1 MGVDVKMVTG
11 DALAIARE
19 TAKTLGMGTDILDAA
34 GLGDVK
40 REETAATAE
49 SIDDADGFAQVF
61 PEHKFHIVDVLQKR
75 GHIVGMTGDGVNDA
89 PALKKADCGI
99 AVSDA
104 TDAARAAAS
113 IVLTTPGLSVII
125 DAIKESRR
133 IFQRMNSYAIYRI
146 AETLRVLLFV
156 SAVILIYNFF
166 PVTAIQIVM
175 LALLNDGAILSI
187 AYDKVRYRQQ
197 PEAWNMRLVL
207 GIATVLGIVGPIAA
221 FGMFYLGDKVF
232 HLDHAHLQTLM
243 YLTLSVAGHL
253 TIFLARTRGP
263 FWSIRPARVLVGRAR
278 HPGTGDPDRRVRGLH
293 DAHRL
298 EVRGLGLGLCAGVV
312 PLTDRIKL
320 VAYRILDP
328 VMPASR
334 QPGSGSVSYQRRR
347 TRSRLPRSK
356 RLPLRARD
364 QERWQR
370 RTGLRRLPPVCVVCP
385 RCDGARMKLERAVIE
400 ELMVRPAES
409 AGLASRSTQS
419 TTADWMGATKK
430 KYKKVAEEDLGTF
443 VDELTEAQSL
453 FWANDTH
460 ALLIVLQAMDAAGKD
475 GTIRHVMSGVNP
487 QGCKVDAF
495 KQPSSQ
501 ELGHDFLWR
510 SATVLPERGMIGIFN
525 RSYYEEVLVVRVHPE
540 LLGRGKAVAKNGSTE
555 KVWRDRYE
563 DINGFERHLH
573 RSGTRVVKIFLHVSR
588 EEQKKRFLERLDQ
601 PAKNWKFS
609 ANDLTERA
617 YWGEYQSAYEEA
629 LTATSTPWA
638 PWFVVPADHK
648 YAARALVGGIVVNAI
663 DALDLEPPELD
674 PQALEALARAKEEL
688 LAE

>member
-1 MGVDVKMVTG
+1 
-11 DALAIARE
+11 
-19 TAKTLGMGTDILDAA
+19 
-34 GLGDVK
+34 
-40 REETAATAE
+40 
-49 SIDDADGFAQVF
+49 
-61 PEHKFHIVDVLQKR
+61 
-75 GHIVGMTGDGVNDA
+75 
-89 PALKKADCGI
+89 
-99 AVSDA
+99 
-104 TDAARAAAS
+104 
-113 IVLTTPGLSVII
+113 
-125 DAIKESRR
+125 
-133 IFQRMNSYAIYRI
+133 
-146 AETLRVLLFV
+146 
-156 SAVILIYNFF
+156 
-166 PVTAIQIVM
+166 
-175 LALLNDGAILSI
+175 
-187 AYDKVRYRQQ
+187 
-197 PEAWNMRLVL
+197 
-207 GIATVLGIVGPIAA
+207 
-221 FGMFYLGDKVF
+221 
-232 HLDHAHLQTLM
+232 
-243 YLTLSVAGHL
+243 
-253 TIFLARTRGP
+253 
-263 FWSIRPARVLVGRAR
+263 
-278 HPGTGDPDRRVRGLH
+278 
-293 DAHRL
+293 
-298 EVRGLGLGLCAGVV
+298 
-312 PLTDRIKL
+312 
-320 VAYRILDP
+320 
-328 VMPASR
+328 
-334 QPGSGSVSYQRRR
+334 
-347 TRSRLPRSK
+347 
-356 RLPLRARD
+356 
-364 QERWQR
+364 
-370 RTGLRRLPPVCVVCP
+370 
-385 RCDGARMKLERAVIE
+385 MKLERAVIE

-540 LLGRGKAVAKNGSTE
+540 LLGRGKAVSKNGSTA